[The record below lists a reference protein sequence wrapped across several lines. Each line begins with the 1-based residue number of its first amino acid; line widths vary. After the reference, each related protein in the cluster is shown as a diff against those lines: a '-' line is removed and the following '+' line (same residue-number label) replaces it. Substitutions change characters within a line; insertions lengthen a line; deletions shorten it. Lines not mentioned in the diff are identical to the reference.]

1 MLAQEVGLQKSLRS
15 RDNDFADTVPVG
27 DTEIRQL
34 ETWTNV
40 LPTLSALLRMLT
52 EHRYEPTPK
61 HLHVLISILSDESYS
76 EFPQIDSA
84 RATVSTF
91 FRCVCIHYSHFIPIL
106 IEYGLLDAGIRLF
119 PRYQVS
125 WFLSYLARDS
135 YIAASRIVESGIPSR
150 IPEACASEPSPSDQS
165 CHIRLA
171 GVLSEYTR
179 FHNAIFPLVP
189 MILESTLT
197 DNLGLRCVS
206 LRSLARMLRNST
218 EISQEVVS
226 SQFFPQILETT
237 KELDLDE
244 DVISA
249 TAAFFGALLHNAG
262 VCSLQIMRALV
273 AILAKM
279 LVIVQSEAC
288 REEIIDAIG
297 YGNQNGPPFVEFCA
311 EFGIVEF
318 LFTEYRSERSF
329 HHKTIVID
337 ALISLFRAAEYR
349 LQEMFVQAG
358 LFDIMISDGL
368 MLIDDV
374 SYSIS
379 FFISAVL
386 EAAAAH
392 ANETWLD
399 FVQSPVIIEILTILQ
414 DSEDVEVRYLARDIM
429 NGMQKCSDFM

>member
-1 MLAQEVGLQKSLRS
+1 MLAQEVGLQKPLRS
-15 RDNDFADTVPVG
+15 RDNDSADTVPVG
-27 DTEIRQL
+27 DTEIQQL

-40 LPTLSALLRMLT
+40 LPTLSTLLRMLT
-52 EHRYEPTPK
+52 EHRYEPTTK
-61 HLHVLISILSDESYS
+61 HLHILISILSDESYS

-84 RATVSTF
+84 RATVSTL
-91 FRCVCIHYSHFIPIL
+91 FRCVCIHYSHLIPIL

-150 IPEACASEPSPSDQS
+150 IPEACASSSPSDNS

-179 FHNAIFPLVP
+179 FHSVIFPLVP

-197 DNLGLRCVS
+197 DHQGLRCVS
-206 LRSLARMLRNST
+206 LRALARMLGNST

-226 SQFFPQILETT
+226 SRFFPQILEIT

-249 TAAFFGALLHNAG
+249 TAAFFGAILHNSG

-297 YGNQNGPPFVEFCA
+297 YGNQNGPPFAGFCA

-318 LFTEYRSERSF
+318 LFAEYRSERSF
-329 HHKTIVID
+329 HYKTIVID

-349 LQEMFVQAG
+349 LQEIFVQAG

-374 SYSIS
+374 SYNIS

-392 ANETWLD
+392 SNEMWLD
-399 FVQSPVIIEILTILQ
+399 FVQNPVIIEILTTLQ

-429 NGMQKCSDFM
+429 NAMQKCSDFT